1 MAFPCIVC
9 GVSFD
14 KSNHL
19 QRHILTRKHQ
29 INNEFHSILRGKTSG
44 DQKLQFVLPAEVTC
58 TPAETEQSQDP
69 PPIDHGD
76 VLFSDGKK
84 NNELES
90 DDIENHK
97 EHVNETCFPPPDNDS
112 EWFPFPDKLSLLLYG
127 LLHSPTHHI
136 SLEVAKYVWFIL
148 KEMGVPDIP
157 PLAKIRSMKFGQL
170 DVENLISKGE
180 DDSGLPIY
188 IIKPSE
194 IAKLN
199 LSNPTI

>member
-44 DQKLQFVLPAEVTC
+44 DQKLQFVLPAEDTC

-90 DDIENHK
+90 DDIEVCVADIHSITTYK
-97 EHVNETCFPPPDNDS
+97 E
-112 EWFPFPDKLSLLLYG
+112 LLYALSHPYLG
-127 LLHSPTHHI
+127 NDTYI
-136 SLEVAKYVWFIL
+136 YNILE
-148 KEMGVPDIP
+148 
-157 PLAKIRSMKFGQL
+157 
-170 DVENLISKGE
+170 
-180 DDSGLPIY
+180 
-188 IIKPSE
+188 
-194 IAKLN
+194 
-199 LSNPTI
+199 

>member
-1 MAFPCIVC
+1 MLLFLAEKTELTARKSILTAVKYRLQPNNLCYTNVYSKGKKLREDQNVSKTSTHVCLRFWWRFPVGPIVC

-44 DQKLQFVLPAEVTC
+44 DQKLQFVLPAEDTC

-90 DDIENHK
+90 DDIE
-97 EHVNETCFPPPDNDS
+97 VN
-112 EWFPFPDKLSLLLYG
+112 
-127 LLHSPTHHI
+127 I
-136 SLEVAKYVWFIL
+136 
-148 KEMGVPDIP
+148 
-157 PLAKIRSMKFGQL
+157 
-170 DVENLISKGE
+170 
-180 DDSGLPIY
+180 
-188 IIKPSE
+188 
-194 IAKLN
+194 
-199 LSNPTI
+199 